1 MAEPKKVFLLQPLH
15 EKGHL
20 KVGERVS
27 INFPFGMAYVAKFL
41 EDSGHKVKVLD
52 AQAEQVDIPGV
63 CEILKKADFDI
74 LGISAFSTQYN
85 AVKVISNFVKT
96 NLGNKI
102 IMVGGPLGIHSAE
115 LTLKTAPVDFCVTG
129 EGEETVIDLLK
140 NLDNPKDVLGIAYRN
155 GQEVMVNPER
165 PYIQNLDSLPRP
177 AYHLFLMEKYLSF
190 NIISGGYGFKK
201 KTKGGYIRAISI
213 ITQRG
218 CPYRCKFCSKNFKG
232 LRSMSPEKV
241 IEEIKFLKE
250 TYNLEGVHLNDELF
264 ISNLDALK
272 RFLPKI
278 KELGL
283 IWDCQGRVNLVN
295 EELLLLMKD
304 AGCVGI
310 GYGIESGSQRL
321 LNNMRKDTTVEQIEM
336 AMNAARKLNLYV
348 KVQLI
353 FGYPGEDEQSIK
365 ETVDMFKRVKHPA
378 RRFNYI
384 TPLPGSAIYEE
395 AIQAGLIKNE
405 AEYLINVE
413 VSGGEGKILVNYTH
427 WPDEEIISVKQE
439 TERQMRLNYY
449 KQNPKILLKL
459 GCGKIF
465 NAIHRRLAV
474 NKIK

>member
-1 MAEPKKVFLLQPLH
+1 MSELKKVFLLQPLH
-15 EKGHL
+15 EKEHL

-41 EDSGHKVKVLD
+41 EDGGHKVEVLD
-52 AQAEQVDIPGV
+52 AQAEQVDIQGV

-85 AVKVISNFVKT
+85 AVKVISNFVKN
-96 NLGNKI
+96 NLGKKI
-102 IMVGGPLGIHSAE
+102 IVVGGPLGIHSAK
-115 LTLKTAPVDFCVTG
+115 LTLETTPVDFCVTG
-129 EGEETVIDLLK
+129 EGEETIIDLLK
-140 NLDNPKDVLGIAYRN
+140 NLDNPKDVLGIAYKN
-155 GQEVMVNPER
+155 EQGIVVNPDR
-165 PYIQNLDSLPRP
+165 PYIQNLDNLPRP
-177 AYHLFLMEKYLSF
+177 AYHLFPMEKYLSY
-190 NIISGGYGFKK
+190 NIITGGYGFKK
-201 KTKGGYIRAISI
+201 KTKGGYIRAISL

-250 TYNLEGVHLNDELF
+250 TYNLQGVHLNDELF

-272 RFLPKI
+272 KFLPKI
-278 KELGL
+278 KELNL

-295 EELLLLMKD
+295 EELLRSMKD

-321 LNNMRKDTTVEQIEM
+321 LNNMQKDTTVEQIEK

-353 FGYPGEDEQSIK
+353 FGYPGEDEQSVK
-365 ETVDMFKRVKHPA
+365 ETVDMFRRVKHPA

-395 AIQAGLIKNE
+395 ALQSGLIKNE
-405 AEYLINVE
+405 AEYLTEVE
-413 VSGGEGKILVNYTH
+413 VSGGAGKILVNYTH
-427 WPDEEIISVKQE
+427 WTNEEITPVQKE
-439 TERQMRLNYY
+439 TERRMRLNYY
-449 KQNPKILLKL
+449 KQNPRILVKL
-459 GCGKIF
+459 GCRKIL
-465 NAIHRRLAV
+465 NIIRRRLIAY
-474 NKIK
+474 K